1 MEILGICRKT
11 GCLVILAAGLAVLAL
26 IWPGG
31 LTATAAQAKIIN
43 IQSDQ
48 KVTSRIGQSNYAYEP
63 DGATPD
69 PALYYGDTA
78 LVKDK
83 DYTVMYQDNKKVGTA
98 AAIVTGKGAYT
109 GQITLKYEIVPAEL
123 STASL
128 VLSPALI
135 EDTGSAVTFSDLRA
149 TLFYVLPGEESLH
162 ALVEGQDFKIVG
174 YGENVGP
181 GTAKMTVGGLGNYT
195 GIATVTFSIFRQN
208 DVTDENNMAI
218 DIEEGKLSYSNVL
231 SYTGEPV
238 KPRII
243 VTCRGKELNEDFDYV
258 VEFSDNVEPGTATF
272 TVKGI
277 GSYKGELTGSFEIVE
292 D

>member
-11 GCLVILAAGLAVLAL
+11 GCFLILAAGLAVLGL
-26 IWPGG
+26 IWQEG
-31 LTATAAQAKIIN
+31 LAAKAAQAKVIN

-48 KVTSRIGQSNYAYEP
+48 KITSRIGQANYAFEP
-63 DGATPD
+63 DGVTPD
-69 PALYYGDTA
+69 AALYYGETA

-83 DYTVMYQDNKKVGTA
+83 DYTVVYQDNKKVGTA
-98 AAIVTGKGAYT
+98 AAVVTGKGAYT

-123 STASL
+123 QTANL
-128 VLSPALI
+128 VLDPALI
-135 EDTGSAVTFSDLRA
+135 EDPGSAVTFCDLKA
-149 TLFYVLPGEESLH
+149 TLFYVLSGEDSLH

-208 DVTDENNMAI
+208 DVTDENNLAV
-218 DIEEGKLSYSNVL
+218 DIGEGKLSYSNVL

-238 KPRII
+238 EPRII

-258 VEFSDNVEPGTATF
+258 VEFSDNVEPGTAAF
-272 TVKGI
+272 TVKGT